1 MADKAMINADFQDS
15 DILPVAPEVIVI
27 DDDDDT
33 PLLPA
38 LKHKSTPVKIEPDLI
53 IPPISTLPEP

>member
-1 MADKAMINADFQDS
+1 MINADFQDS

-38 LKHKSTPVKIEPDLI
+38 LKHKSTPTKVKLDIMF
-53 IPPISTLPEP
+53 PPISTLPEP